1 MCMCCCV
8 TSVWVG
14 DPGPGTPC
22 AASRKASM
30 TGRGNFLDRCELQR
44 KSCCVHERWLTRRET
59 PPFFPFPRLS
69 LSMGSENT
77 RHLFVLFLRG
87 DLPCSAFNMRRR
99 HADNNTAHVMGKA
112 PCKRAGRKRRGDTP
126 LCIHLR
132 SAQRHVPSHRGTR
145 VREWGGGADNKRASK
160 KYDTLHGI
168 PTTKE
173 MGPPQF
179 VRIRPMNR
187 MPLKSKHLSTAY
199 SPTRHGGSVV
209 VLPSTTNCT
218 RQVTTISG

>member
-1 MCMCCCV
+1 MSSYLKDSTAPSPRYSEAIFRMGRCVSYEIERRRQIMCMCCCV

-30 TGRGNFLDRCELQR
+30 TGRGNFLERCELQR

-145 VREWGGGADNKRASK
+145 VREWGGG
-160 KYDTLHGI
+160 G
-168 PTTKE
+168 
-173 MGPPQF
+173 
-179 VRIRPMNR
+179 
-187 MPLKSKHLSTAY
+187 
-199 SPTRHGGSVV
+199 
-209 VLPSTTNCT
+209 
-218 RQVTTISG
+218 RQ